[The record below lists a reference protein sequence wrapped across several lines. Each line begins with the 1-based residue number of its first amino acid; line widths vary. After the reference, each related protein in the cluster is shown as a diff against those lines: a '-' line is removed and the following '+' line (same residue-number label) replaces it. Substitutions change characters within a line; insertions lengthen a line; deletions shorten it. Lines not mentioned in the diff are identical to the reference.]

1 MKLFFFLKVRLQLW
15 DTAGQERF
23 RRSMVAHYYRNVS
36 AVVLVYDVTRK
47 DSFDALEQWVFVS
60 GILLKL
66 FMKYFFLEIK

>member
-1 MKLFFFLKVRLQLW
+1 MKFFFFLKVRLQLW

-60 GILLKL
+60 SILLKL
-66 FMKYFFLEIK
+66 FMK

>member
-66 FMKYFFLEIK
+66 FMK